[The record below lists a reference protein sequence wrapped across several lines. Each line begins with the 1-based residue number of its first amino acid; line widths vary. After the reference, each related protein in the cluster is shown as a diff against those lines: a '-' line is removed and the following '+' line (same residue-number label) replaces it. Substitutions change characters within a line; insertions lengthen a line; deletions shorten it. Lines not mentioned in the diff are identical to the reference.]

1 MTQNEIKWDKLL
13 RIKTSGRDDSRANQ
27 YNYPYEPTSYA
38 VLERLAQSG
47 YIKKGDVLLD
57 YGCGK
62 GRVDFY
68 LSYETKVQTI
78 GVEYD
83 ERMYER
89 AMTNKNEAVSS
100 SRTAFVLTKAE
111 DYQVPLEVNCYYF
124 FNPFSVEIFKKVM
137 TRIIDSYYAA
147 PRKMLLFLYYP
158 SAEYIAHMMTINEFE
173 FVDEIECADISNGE
187 RDREKIIIF
196 GIEND
201 L

>member
-13 RIKTSGRDDSRANQ
+13 RIKTTGRDDTRANQ

-47 YIKKGDVLLD
+47 FIKKGDVLLD

-68 LSYETKVQTI
+68 LSYETKAQTI

-83 ERMYER
+83 ERMYQR
-89 AMTNKNEAVSS
+89 AIANKNEAVSS
-100 SRTAFVLTKAE
+100 SKTCFVLTRAE
-111 DYQVPLEVNCYYF
+111 AYEIPLEVNCYYF
-124 FNPFSVEIFKKVM
+124 FNPFSVEIFKQVM
-137 TRIIDSYYAA
+137 ARIIDSYYAN

-158 SAEYIAHMMTINEFE
+158 SVEYIAHMMTISEFV

-196 GIEND
+196 GTGYD